1 MWQIIGLVT
10 HIGPTVT
17 VTFIG
22 ALVILQM
29 GFTIFTLISKQMV
42 LKSWLFMNIIR
53 SKFHEFS
60 KKLKSRQIKVYFA
73 KWETSNGNS
82 HCSLPMEIL
91 QIPKILKFQNFNNI
105 GGLLLIRK

>member
-60 KKLKSRQIKVYFA
+60 KKIEVTSDQSLLCQVGNFKWQLTLFTSDGNFA
-73 KWETSNGNS
+73 NS
-82 HCSLPMEIL
+82 KNFE
-91 QIPKILKFQNFNNI
+91 IPKFQ
-105 GGLLLIRK
+105 